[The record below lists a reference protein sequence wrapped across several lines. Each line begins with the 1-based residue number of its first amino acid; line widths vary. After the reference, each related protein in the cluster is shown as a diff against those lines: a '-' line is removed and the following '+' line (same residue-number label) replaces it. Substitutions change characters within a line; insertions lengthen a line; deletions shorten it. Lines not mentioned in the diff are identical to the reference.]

1 MNEIHW
7 NNGESRLVLSGK
19 NGAVLALEHR
29 NLSLLAPAERA
40 FSLRF
45 LQQNGDYLE
54 LDDTCFSSFRFE
66 AGEARWSEC
75 RPVPGLLF
83 TLKIRNG
90 EDGSFRFRPALSG
103 IPADL
108 LPDFIEAPHIAIPLN
123 HELFQPF
130 SEGVIV
136 SEREKRN
143 RKVQHIGFPDN
154 LGIGY
159 YPGLCQM
166 QFLAAWRNEG
176 GVCFVA
182 DDPRHTTKALE
193 FAPEAGDRL
202 GLRIE
207 TMCGGLLRS
216 GSCELPFDLLLQPV
230 PPGWQAACDFYRQNV
245 VKRDPAM
252 NRRFPLPEWLEESP
266 VTVIYPVR
274 GTGTITSEPNRFL
287 PYENAFPRLQELAE
301 AFDSKVMAL
310 LMRWEQHG
318 PWHPPFYWPPVGGA
332 ESFRKLR
339 DLLHGAGHLLGVYG
353 SGTSFTMQSRI
364 NDYSGRAEY
373 EARQLE
379 SCMAR
384 GPKGE
389 SRATICDMLR
399 ESETFCIAERKSHEI
414 FEEQVRILAQEGV
427 DYFQILD
434 QNLGGASFLCYRKDH
449 HHPPV
454 PGAWQTAA
462 MREFLD
468 ELNETIHAAGSRM
481 LLGTEC
487 AAAGPYVA
495 ALPFNDLRDVFGIN
509 YGQPVPGFQYVFHR
523 YANNFFGNQCDAEQ
537 KIDCVKSPDNLQ
549 FRLARAFC
557 SGEMLSVMLRDSGEI
572 DWGTASDWNHPAPPQ
587 EPLPVL
593 IRNLNAARRRHREF
607 LLHGEL
613 IEFPCPVE
621 CGSYTLHYR
630 NRQENFPSIAS
641 SGWCAADGRILQCF
655 VNFLTEP
662 QQCRIEGKTYTIP
675 PLEVLTRE
683 LPGA

>member
-1 MNEIHW
+1 MNEIRLNH
-7 NNGESRLVLSGK
+7 GESRLVLSGK

-29 NLSLLAPAERA
+29 GLNLLAPAERA

-45 LQQNGDYLE
+45 LREDGNYLE
-54 LDDTCFSSFRFE
+54 LDDTDFTAFRFE
-66 AGEARWSEC
+66 GGEARWSEC
-75 RPVPGLLF
+75 RTVLGLRF
-83 TLKIRNG
+83 TLRIRNG
-90 EDGSFRFRPALSG
+90 EDGSFRFRPALAG
-103 IPADL
+103 IPAGL
-108 LPDFIEAPHIAIPLN
+108 LPDFMEAPHIAIPLD
-123 HELFQPF
+123 HELFHPF
-130 SEGVIV
+130 CEGVIV
-136 SEREKRN
+136 GGREKRN
-143 RKVQHIGFPDN
+143 RKVQHIEFPDN
-154 LGIGY
+154 LGVGC

-166 QFLAAWRNEG
+166 QFLAAWGETG
-176 GVCFVA
+176 GIYFAA
-182 DDPRHTTKALE
+182 DDPFHTTKALE
-193 FAPEAGDRL
+193 FAPEADERL

-216 GSCELPFDLLLQPV
+216 GSCELPFDLLLRPV
-230 PPGWQAACDFYRQNV
+230 PPGWQAACAIYRQW

-252 NRRFPLPEWLEESP
+252 ARRFPLPEWLEESP

-274 GTGTITSEPNRFL
+274 GTGTIAPEPNRFL
-287 PYENAFPRLQELAE
+287 PYENAFPRLKELAA

-353 SGTSFTMQSRI
+353 SGTSYTMKSRI
-364 NDYSGRAEY
+364 NGYSGRAEY

-379 SCMAR
+379 PYMAR

-389 SRATICDMLR
+389 SRAVICDQLR
-399 ESETFCIAERKSHEI
+399 ESETFCITERESREI
-414 FEEQVRILAQEGV
+414 FAEQVRILAQEGV

-454 PGAWQTAA
+454 PGAWQTAN

-468 ELNETIHAAGSRM
+468 ELNDTIRAAGSRM
-481 LLGTEC
+481 VLGTEC

-509 YGQPVPGFQYVFHR
+509 CGQPVPGFQYVFHR
-523 YANNFFGNQCDAEQ
+523 YANNFFGNQCNAEQ
-537 KIDCVKSPDNLQ
+537 RLDCVKSPDNLQ

-557 SGEMLSVMLRDSGEI
+557 SGEMLSVTLRDNGEI
-572 DWGTASDWNHPAPPQ
+572 DWGTASDWNHSAPPQ
-587 EPLPVL
+587 EPIPVL
-593 IRNLNAARRRHREF
+593 IRHLNAVRRRYREF
-607 LLHGEL
+607 LLHGEMA
-613 IEFPCPVE
+613 EFPCPVE

-630 NRQENFPSIAS
+630 NRQESFPSIAS
-641 SGWCAADGRILQCF
+641 SSWRAADGRTLQCF

-662 QQCRIEGKTYTIP
+662 QQCRIAGETYTIP
-675 PLEVLTRE
+675 PLEVLTRV